1 MRIRIQSRLWLF
13 SSTVILLMLTA
24 LVVSYP
30 GGLKDV
36 AELSEQTVALIAGE

>member
-1 MRIRIQSRLWLF
+1 MRIGF
-13 SSTVILLMLTA
+13 SHQWQFALLVILLMITA